1 MYIPFFI
8 MYYYFLLPLPSH
20 CLLCFCCNLAEL
32 DYRPIDVEVTFEI
45 DETEKTEQ
53 ILIFDDQ
60 FLEELET
67 FSLSLEAINNLDEGA
82 FPVVVIDELINITII
97 DDDGMCNFNISLPCF

>member
-1 MYIPFFI
+1 M
-8 MYYYFLLPLPSH
+8 
-20 CLLCFCCNLAEL
+20 
-32 DYRPIDVEVTFEI
+32 EVTFEI
-45 DETEKTEQ
+45 DEIEKTEQ

-67 FSLSLEAINNLDEGA
+67 FSLSLEPINNLDEGA

-97 DDDGMCNFNISLPCF
+97 DDDGMCNFKISLCLMFTIEKNTSLKKYFSLIPVLHFLKCTIKN

>member
-1 MYIPFFI
+1 MYISFFHN
-8 MYYYFLLPLPSH
+8 FPLPLLLY
-20 CLLCFCCNLAEL
+20 CLLFCCCNLAES
-32 DYRPIDVEVTFEI
+32 DYQPIDVVVTFEI

-82 FPVVVIDELINITII
+82 FPVVVIDGLINITII
-97 DDDGMCNFNISLPCF
+97 DDDGMCNFKIVFTLSFIL